1 MYAVIFKAH
10 LRQLDDEY
18 FDTAARM
25 RELAKQDYGCV
36 EFTSVQE
43 DGLEITISY
52 WQRES
57 DILRWKQDPEHQRA
71 QQLGRTRWYASY
83 RVEVVEI
90 KRHYG
95 QDGLTQE

>member
-1 MYAVIFKAH
+1 MYAVIFKARI
-10 LRQLDDEY
+10 RQLDDEY

-25 RELAKQDYGCV
+25 RELAKHHYGCV
-36 EFTSVQE
+36 EFTSAQE
-43 DGLEITISY
+43 DGLEIAISY

-57 DILRWKQDPEHQRA
+57 DILRWKQDPEHLRA

-83 RVEVVEI
+83 QVEVVEI

-95 QDGLTQE
+95 DDQQTP